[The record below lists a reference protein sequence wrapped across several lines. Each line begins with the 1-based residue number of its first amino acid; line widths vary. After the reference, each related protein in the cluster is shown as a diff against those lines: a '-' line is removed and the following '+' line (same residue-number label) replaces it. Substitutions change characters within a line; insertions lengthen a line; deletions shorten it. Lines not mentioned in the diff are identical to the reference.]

1 GANLTNIS
9 LSTLLAQKQISNE
22 AAVNKILERIYQD
35 SQTVSEAMREIVWS
49 INPKIDKLGEALPRM
64 LLYAAELLEAKNI
77 ELKAEI
83 IPQVEQL
90 KFSMQ
95 QRHDLYLIFKEA
107 VNNIAKHSKAKQVM
121 INFNLNT
128 QILNMI
134 IADDGKGFDASAPL
148 VNNGLKNMNERANK
162 HQWQLTVR
170 SGQNAGTTIMLNAP
184 IA

>member
-1 GANLTNIS
+1 
-9 LSTLLAQKQISNE
+9 
-22 AAVNKILERIYQD
+22 
-35 SQTVSEAMREIVWS
+35 
-49 INPKIDKLGEALPRM
+49 
-64 LLYAAELLEAKNI
+64 
-77 ELKAEI
+77 
-83 IPQVEQL
+83 
-90 KFSMQ
+90 
-95 QRHDLYLIFKEA
+95 
-107 VNNIAKHSKAKQVM
+107 M